1 MGSCVSPK
9 NLTSPTDAPP
19 KHRREKT
26 VAELTPG
33 SRKAWGR
40 GCRCS
45 TVTERQSEII
55 IVRSASCSHRRGI
68 GFWHKKERK
77 GWA

>member
-9 NLTSPTDAPP
+9 NLTICTDAPP

-40 GCRCS
+40 GCRCA
-45 TVTERQSEII
+45 VIDFGGNLL
-55 IVRSASCSHRRGI
+55 IVIPGVCSHHRGI
-68 GFWHKKERK
+68 SFWDKKEKR
-77 GWA
+77 GTA